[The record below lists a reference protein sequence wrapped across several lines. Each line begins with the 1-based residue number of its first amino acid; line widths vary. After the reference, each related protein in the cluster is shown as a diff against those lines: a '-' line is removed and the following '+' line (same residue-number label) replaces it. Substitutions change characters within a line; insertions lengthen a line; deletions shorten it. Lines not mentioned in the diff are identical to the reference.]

1 ERVLTKVISKPW
13 TADGLTFS
21 NRIWR
26 DKNLLL
32 DTLHKELIQ
41 AFARGE
47 GPQRLISV
55 IQKKMNTSRSNAAR
69 LVQTEQ
75 AFFSASAQKD
85 VFNELDVEK
94 YEIVATL
101 DFKTSEICQS
111 MDGKVFKQSDFET
124 GVTANPFH
132 PRC

>member
-1 ERVLTKVISKPW
+1 MT
-13 TADGLTFS
+13 
-21 NRIWR
+21 
-26 DKNLLL
+26 
-32 DTLHKELIQ
+32 Q

-75 AFFSASAQKD
+75 AFFSAVSQRD
-85 VFNELDVEK
+85 VFKELDVER

-101 DFKTSEICQS
+101 DSKTSDICQS
-111 MDGKVFKQSDFET
+111 LDGEVFKMSDYEP

-132 PRC
+132 PRCRT